1 MQRHRCRQKGS
12 ADSLRAKVKRDIM
25 KNLSGLIPIAVLM
38 WLGVSG
44 AANAASSG
52 DYAPAKWT
60 FFSSDGGGSIDATGA
75 PSFLTLTGSDKNGNS
90 ATSGYVSDQDITIAA
105 VAESIVS
112 FTGTY
117 ETFDVRGPS
126 YDPVGLLLNGV
137 FTQLTDNFGADF
149 QTDSFSFHVNAGDI
163 FGFRAHS
170 VDSSWGGSESVGF
183 NFEITPVPE
192 PETYALFMAGLG
204 LMGFIAR
211 RRKNGRA

>member
-1 MQRHRCRQKGS
+1 
-12 ADSLRAKVKRDIM
+12 M
-25 KNLSGLIPIAVLM
+25 KNSSRLIPIAVLI

-44 AANAASSG
+44 AANADFSG
-52 DYAPAKWT
+52 AYEPKSWT
-60 FFSSDGGGSIDATGA
+60 FTFNSTDGGGSVDATGA
-75 PSFLTLTGSDKNGNS
+75 PSFLTLTGSDKNGNN
-90 ATSGYVSDQDITIAA
+90 ATGGYASDQDITIVA
-105 VAESIVS
+105 VAESIIS

-137 FTQLTDNFGADF
+137 FTQLTDDFGAAF
-149 QTDSFSFHVNAGDI
+149 QTNSLSFHVNAGDI

-192 PETYALFMAGLG
+192 PETYAMFMAGLG

-211 RRKNGRA
+211 RRKNGQSGSEFAII